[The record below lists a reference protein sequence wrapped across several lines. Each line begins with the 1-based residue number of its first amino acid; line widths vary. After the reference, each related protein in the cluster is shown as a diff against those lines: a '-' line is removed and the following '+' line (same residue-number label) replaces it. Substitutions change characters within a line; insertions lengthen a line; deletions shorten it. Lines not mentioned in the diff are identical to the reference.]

1 MMFVSDLKTAGL
13 FFIAALFFCIFFV
26 GFLFNSVTRGLNY
39 SIIHYSGHSC
49 IFVNHNRLYLF
60 FSFFF
65 NQSLLLPTGDDIT
78 VYGVVMQR
86 WKPFHQDARCD
97 LELVLKA
104 NYVKVNNE
112 QLAGVTIDEEV
123 RKEFEDFWEK
133 HRNNPLA
140 G

>member
-1 MMFVSDLKTAGL
+1 MDTAAYL
-13 FFIAALFFCIFFV
+13 SIIIDFIFFS
-26 GFLFNSVTRGLNY
+26 L
-39 SIIHYSGHSC
+39 
-49 IFVNHNRLYLF
+49 
-60 FSFFF
+60 FFF